1 MEKFQWY
8 LFELF
13 LACSLLLF
21 HVSAVDD
28 CVHICWFVVNETIVN
43 DFFPLSQFIYNQLTV
58 NS

>member
-43 DFFPLSQFIYNQLTV
+43 DFFPLSQFID
-58 NS
+58 S